1 MREQREVLHLLA
13 NDEAK
18 RGQHGNAAVRD
29 LRLAPAAN
37 LLDRGCV
44 VEQVGRVEDVR
55 ERVSDARQRLC
66 ICATQKRRSATRR
79 NGPAPRLG
87 FQQPLLRLL
96 EDTASGASHTSN
108 LSRTSGHH
116 H

>member
-13 NDEAK
+13 DNEAE
-18 RGQHGNAAVRD
+18 RGQHGNAAMRE

-44 VEQVGRVEDVR
+44 VEQVGGVEDVR

-66 ICATQKRRSATRR
+66 ICATQKRRSATRGDR
-79 NGPAPRLG
+79 AAPYLR
-87 FQQPLLRLL
+87 FQQP
-96 EDTASGASHTSN
+96 
-108 LSRTSGHH
+108 
-116 H
+116 